1 MARLVRVE
9 ATGPVKIEPGTI
21 PHDKPLWI
29 CACGLSQR
37 LPYCDGSHKITR
49 SEQPGMV
56 YIYTRDGKAVAEVR
70 SEPPDPPP
78 SPASAVPPT
87 SG

>member
-1 MARLVRVE
+1 MARLVRLT
-9 ATGPVKIEPGTI
+9 ATGPVKIEPGSI
-21 PHDKPLWI
+21 PADKPLWI

-37 LPYCDGSHKITR
+37 LPFCDGSHKITR
-49 SEQPGMV
+49 SEQPGMI

-70 SEPPDPPP
+70 PEPSD
-78 SPASAVPPT
+78 SSTDAAPASPPT